1 MANEL
6 ERVAEILLKEAIKLK
21 GKVSLSDENQIKP
34 IPRPRAKQKAAID
47 NPAVSPPK
55 R

>member
-21 GKVSLSDENQIKP
+21 DKISLSDENQIKP
-34 IPRPRAKQKAAID
+34 LQKEKQQKTRADSFAIQQKG
-47 NPAVSPPK
+47 
-55 R
+55 